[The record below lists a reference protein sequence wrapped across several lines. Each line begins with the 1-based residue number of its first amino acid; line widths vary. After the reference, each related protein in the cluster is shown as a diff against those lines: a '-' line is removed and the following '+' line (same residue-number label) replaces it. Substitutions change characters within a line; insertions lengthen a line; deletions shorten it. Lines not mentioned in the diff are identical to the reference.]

1 VSEKGV
7 VRRAFVRARRKL
19 LSAALVGFT
28 GLLCVV
34 VTPAPTASAQGDAAE
49 ELAELYA
56 PVVRLRAQAEPCG
69 DGEPYQPVR
78 ADAVL
83 DNAAVALRGP
93 WISDDLIGVGPG
105 ASDLGAGLT
114 GYHLDFPGEAL
125 SPGCDY
131 ERWSRQISNGVPA
144 SVYARVV
151 NDGSRPGAIALQY
164 WFFYVYNDFNNKHE
178 GDWEMIQLVFDAE
191 NVDAAVGTSPAL
203 VGYSQHSGAERAE
216 WGSDKLE
223 IVDGTHP
230 VVYPAEGS
238 HANFFS
244 SALYLGRSSD
254 TGVGC
259 DDTTG
264 EHLELRPEV
273 AVIPTEPDDYLAA
286 YPWLGFEG
294 HWGERQESFYNGPTG
309 PNMKQQWTAPIVWSE
324 QTWRDESVTVP
335 LGPALGPNVSEIFCD
350 VVETGSDWLR
360 TLVREPVPF
369 LIALAVLAVLI
380 VVAAVRT
387 SWSPG
392 DPHPIVQRRAA
403 GRLFVAARR
412 MYRLHWRLF
421 AGIGL
426 VYVPVMLVAVGLQ
439 WLLVDATGLNSLADP
454 DGDQHAWAAFLALLL
469 GGILSL
475 FAYFT
480 VLAAVSRVL
489 ADIAEGRPASL
500 GAAYREVRRHARS
513 LAAVAVFLVV
523 VVGLLLIPLVTAP
536 LAVLFAVRYGFAVQA
551 VMVEER
557 GPASALRR
565 SRELVQGSWWR
576 VALVAALV
584 VGIGAATGAL
594 AGIVL
599 LLISSASF
607 GVINLVAAAVYV
619 ATMPYVALV
628 LAYLF
633 FDLSVRAEST
643 EPEQPVVVGVR

>member
-1 VSEKGV
+1 MAVGEV
-7 VRRAFVRARRKL
+7 VRRAVVNGGRKL
-19 LSAALVGFT
+19 VSVALVVST
-28 GLLCVV
+28 GLLWAVA
-34 VTPAPTASAQGDAAE
+34 TPAQATSVQDEPAE
-49 ELAELYA
+49 ELAERYA

-69 DGEPYQPVR
+69 DGEPYLPVR

-83 DNAAVALRGP
+83 DNASVALRGP
-93 WISDDLIGVGPG
+93 WASDDLIDVGAG

-125 SPGCDY
+125 APGCDY
-131 ERWSRQISNGVPA
+131 ERWSRQISDGETPTT
-144 SVYARVV
+144 YARVV
-151 NDGSRPGAIALQY
+151 SDSARPDSIALQY

-178 GDWEMIQLVFDAE
+178 GDWEMIQLVFEAEDAE
-191 NVDAAVGTSPAL
+191 AALATTPTL
-203 VGYSQHSGAERAE
+203 LGYSQHSGAERAE

-230 VVYPAEGS
+230 VVYAAEGS

-264 EHLELRPEV
+264 DHFELRPEV
-273 AVIPTEPDDYLAA
+273 AVVPTDSADYLAA

-294 HWGERQESFYNGPTG
+294 RWGERQESFYNGPTG
-309 PNMKQQWTAPIVWSE
+309 PNMKQQWIAPIVWSE
-324 QTWRDESVTVP
+324 RTWRDESVTVP
-335 LGPALGPNVSEIFCD
+335 LGPVVGPNVSEIFCNA
-350 VVETGSDWLR
+350 VETGSDWLR
-360 TLVREPVPF
+360 ALVREPTAI
-369 LIALAVLAVLI
+369 LIALAVLVALI

-387 SWSPG
+387 TWAPN
-392 DPHPIVQRRAA
+392 DPHPVVQRRAA
-403 GRLFVAARR
+403 GQLLVAARR
-412 MYRLHWRLF
+412 MYRVHWRWF

-426 VYVPVMLVAVGLQ
+426 MYLPVMLVAVGLQ
-439 WLLVDATGLNSLADP
+439 WLLVETSGLNSLADA
-454 DGDQHAWAAFLALLL
+454 DGDQHAWAAFFALLL
-469 GGILSL
+469 GGTLSL
-475 FAYFT
+475 LAYFA

-489 ADIAEGRPASL
+489 IDIARGRPVSL
-500 GAAYREVRRHARS
+500 GSAYREVGRHARS
-513 LAAVAVFLVV
+513 LAAVAAILVLM
-523 VVGLLLIPLVTAP
+523 VGLLLVPLVTAP
-536 LAVLFAVRYGFAVQA
+536 LALLFAVRYGFAVQA

-565 SRELVQGSWWR
+565 SRELVQGRWWR
-576 VALVAALV
+576 VALVAVLV
-584 VGIGAATGAL
+584 VGIGAATGPL

-628 LAYLF
+628 LAYLY
-633 FDLSVRAEST
+633 FDLTVRAEPT
-643 EPEQPVVVGVR
+643 ERDVPVAVGVS